1 MTWSNNNNDLVDQLK
16 LLLIGALGN
25 WKLSVNE
32 KITIT
37 DEPSEKCKRYV
48 QCRWIKTEVIC
59 FIFVN
64 PQGINY
70 FVRTHWAYI
79 YWVSHYYLP
88 FTSNR
93 NAIIIIIIVTLFAFF
108 NYANYL
114 TTEFWFKKGE
124 KTHEATE
131 LMGEATSLTTLYLRT
146 SAAHEWLSQFS
157 DYSGIKHCLDLT
169 FLFNLSN
176 GS

>member
-1 MTWSNNNNDLVDQLK
+1 MSMDKNWSDMFYFCQST
-16 LLLIGALGN
+16 G
-25 WKLSVNE
+25 
-32 KITIT
+32 
-37 DEPSEKCKRYV
+37 
-48 QCRWIKTEVIC
+48 
-59 FIFVN
+59 
-64 PQGINY
+64 NY

-79 YWVSHYYLP
+79 YWVSHHYLP

-93 NAIIIIIIVTLFAFF
+93 NAIIIIIIIIVTLFAFF

-157 DYSGIKHCLDLT
+157 DYSGIKLCLDLT